1 MKRGTANKFPLKGRK
16 RDGAQPALDD
26 APGGGISQPNPEE
39 KRPQLKALGTHIVC
53 ELSGCDAAM
62 LTDVDA
68 VSDMMEK
75 AALEANATPI
85 TKAFHR
91 FQPQGVSG
99 VVVIQESHLSI
110 HTWPETGYA
119 AMDFYTCGDHTDP
132 WAACEYAAKQLGAKT
147 MLTTEVKRGIE
158 SANGRFTHVV
168 TTDHDVHE
176 LAKIA

>member
-1 MKRGTANKFPLKGRK
+1 
-16 RDGAQPALDD
+16 
-26 APGGGISQPNPEE
+26 
-39 KRPQLKALGTHIVC
+39 LKALGTHILC

-62 LTDVDA
+62 LTDVEA
-68 VSDMMEK
+68 VSEMMVQ

-85 TKAFHR
+85 EKAFHR

-158 SANGRFTHVV
+158 SASGRFTHLV

>member
-1 MKRGTANKFPLKGRK
+1 M
-16 RDGAQPALDD
+16 
-26 APGGGISQPNPEE
+26 
-39 KRPQLKALGTHIVC
+39 KALGTHIVC
-53 ELSGCDAAM
+53 ELSGCNAAM

-68 VSDMMEK
+68 VAEMMEQ

-85 TKAFHR
+85 EKAFHR

-132 WAACEYAAKQLGAKT
+132 WAACEYAAKMLGATT
-147 MLTTEVKRGIE
+147 MRTTEVKRGIE
-158 SANGRFTHVV
+158 AGRGEYTHVV
-168 TTDHDVHE
+168 TTDAEERILE
-176 LAKIA
+176 LQTA

>member
-1 MKRGTANKFPLKGRK
+1 M
-16 RDGAQPALDD
+16 
-26 APGGGISQPNPEE
+26 
-39 KRPQLKALGTHIVC
+39 KALGTHIVC
-53 ELSGCDAAM
+53 ELSGCNAAL

-68 VSDMMEK
+68 VAEMMEQ

-132 WAACEYAAKQLGAKT
+132 WLACEFAADTLLAKS
-147 MLTTEVKRGIE
+147 MLTTEFKRGIE
-158 SANGRFTHVV
+158 KSDGEYTHVV
-168 TTDHDVHE
+168 TRDHDQ
-176 LAKIA
+176 KILTAS

>member
-1 MKRGTANKFPLKGRK
+1 M
-16 RDGAQPALDD
+16 
-26 APGGGISQPNPEE
+26 
-39 KRPQLKALGTHIVC
+39 KALGTHIVC
-53 ELSGCDAAM
+53 ELSGCNAAL

-68 VSDMMEK
+68 VATMMEQ

-132 WAACEYAAKQLGAKT
+132 WAACEYAAKILRAT
-147 MLTTEVKRGIE
+147 NMRTTEVKRGIE
-158 SANGRFTHVV
+158 ASRGQFTHVV
-168 TTDHDVHE
+168 TTDAEERSLE
-176 LAKIA
+176 LTA